1 MVLLH
6 VLVFSIGP
14 KLQILN
20 INIFQKYVFME
31 NAGINIK
38 YDSLPEVD
46 SNISETAIFA
56 AINSQFCIRFSRF
69 TSSSNRLKSLL

>member
-20 INIFQKYVFME
+20 INIFHKYVFME
-31 NAGINIK
+31 NAGIDIK
-38 YDSLPEVD
+38 YDSY
-46 SNISETAIFA
+46 A
-56 AINSQFCIRFSRF
+56 
-69 TSSSNRLKSLL
+69 